1 MIEIQNL
8 HKRFLNNEVLCG
20 INLAIKQG
28 ETLAIVGRSGEGKSV
43 LLKSIVGLMKPTSG
57 QILLDGEDIT
67 KLSEDELFKTRRTC
81 GYIFQQPALFDFLNV
96 IENVSFGLKRIK
108 IPEEKKVETAQK
120 TLSLLNLH
128 NIEEKYPHQLSFGMQ
143 KRVSLARTLALS
155 PQYLL
160 YDEPTTGLDPIN
172 TGMVNELIIDL
183 QRKLEVTSVIVTHD
197 MSSASRVANRIAFLS
212 GGVIIAIGSPEEIKL
227 SQHPLVKEFMRE
239 IE

>member
-8 HKRFLNNEVLCG
+8 YKRFAENEVLRG
-20 INLAIKQG
+20 INLTIKQG

-43 LLKSIVGLMKPTSG
+43 LLKNIVGLIRPTSG
-57 QILLDGEDIT
+57 RILLDGEDIT
-67 KLSEDELFKTRRTC
+67 DFSEDELFKTRRTC

-96 IENVSFGLKRIK
+96 IENVCFGLKRANISG
-108 IPEEKKVETAQK
+108 EKKLEIARK

-155 PQYLL
+155 PKSLL

-183 QRKLEVTSVIVTHD
+183 QKKLEVTSVIVTHD
-197 MSSASRVANRIAFLS
+197 MSSASLVANRIAFLS
-212 GGVIIAIGSPEEIKL
+212 KGVIVAIGTPQEIKL
-227 SQHPLVKEFMRE
+227 SQHPLIKEFMRE